1 MIMARF
7 YRFPDRPVTAT
18 YGPPV
23 TVKLGVGLTLLGIVV
38 ILIITGFI
46 FIMSLALSGEVGM

>member
-7 YRFPDRPVTAT
+7 YRLPDTPVTAT

-23 TVKLGVGLTLLGIVV
+23 TVKLEVGLALLGIVV
-38 ILIITGFI
+38 ILIIIGFI
-46 FIMSLALSGEVGM
+46 FFVSLAMSGEVGP